1 MSMDISDFYQT
12 FFDEADELLADM
24 EQHLLVLQPEA
35 PDAEQLNAIFR
46 AAHSIK
52 GGAGTFGFSVLQETT
67 HLMENLLDEA
77 RRGEMQLNTDII
89 NLFLETKDIMQ
100 EQLDAYKQSQ
110 EPDAASFDYICQALR
125 QLALEAKGETPS
137 AVTRLSVVAK
147 SEPQDEQSRNQ
158 LPRRIILS
166 RLKAGEV
173 DLLEEEL
180 GHLTTLTDVVKGV
193 DSLSAILPGDIAED
207 DITAVLCFVIEADQI
222 TFETVEVSPKI
233 STPPVLKLAAEQAPT
248 GRVEREK
255 TTRSSESTSI
265 RVAVEKVDQLIN
277 LVGELVITQSMLA
290 QRSSELDP
298 VNHGDLITSMG
309 QLQRNARDLQ
319 ESVMSIRMMPMEYVF
334 SRYPRLVRDLA
345 GKLGKQVE
353 LTLVGSSTELD
364 KSLIER
370 IIDPLTHLVRNS
382 LDHGIELPEKRLAA
396 GKNSVGNLI
405 LSAEHQGGNIC
416 IEVTDDGAGLN
427 RERILAKAA
436 SQGLTVSENM
446 SDDEVAMLIFA
457 PGFSTAE
464 QVTDVSGRGVGMDVV
479 KRNIQ
484 EMGGHVEIQSKQ
496 GTGTTIRILL
506 PLTLAILDG
515 MSVRVAD
522 EVFILPLNAVMESL
536 QPREAINFM
545 VITKGAGRIA
555 EVGAR
560 FVLDGMPGKQMAID
574 ADLNAGLIGED
585 EAKKRRSEVTQE
597 ADFYGSMDGA
607 SKFVRGDAIA
617 GILIM
622 VINVVGGLLVGVLQH
637 GMSMGHAAE
646 SYTLLTIGDGLVAQI
661 PALVISTAAGVIV
674 TRVSTDQDVGEQMV
688 NQLFSNPSVMLLS
701 AAVLGLLGLVPGMPN
716 LVFLLFTAGLLGLAW
731 WIRGREQ
738 KAPAEP
744 KPVKMAENNA
754 VVEATWNDV
763 QLEDSLGMEVGYRL
777 SPMVD
782 FQQDGELLGRI
793 RSIRKK
799 FAQEMGFLPPVVHIR
814 DNMDLQPARY
824 RILMKGVEIG
834 SGDAYPGRWL
844 AINPGTAAGTLPG
857 EATVDPAFGLNAIW
871 IESALKE
878 QAQIQGYTVVEASTV
893 VATHLNH
900 LISQHAAELFGRQ
913 EAQQLLDRVA
923 QEMPKLTEDLVPGV
937 VTLTTLH
944 KVLQN
949 LLDEKVPIRDMRT
962 ILETL
967 AEHAPIQSDPHELTA
982 VVRVALGRAITQQWF
997 PGKDEVHVIGLD
1009 TPLERLLLQAL
1020 QGGGGL
1026 EPGLAD
1032 RLLAQTQEA
1041 LSRQE
1046 MVGAPPVLLVNHALR
1061 PLLSRF
1067 LRRSL
1072 PQLVV
1077 LSNLELSDNRHIRMT
1092 ATIGGK

>member
-110 EPDAASFDYICQALR
+110 EPDADSFDYICQALR
-125 QLALEAKGETPS
+125 QLALEAKGEMPS
-137 AVTRLSVVAK
+137 AVARLSVVTK
-147 SEPQDEQSRNQ
+147 SEPQDEQSRCQ
-158 LPRRIILS
+158 SPRRIILS

-180 GHLTTLTDVVKGV
+180 GHLTTLTDVVKGA

-207 DITAVLCFVIEADQI
+207 DITAVLCFLIEADQI
-222 TFETVEVSPKI
+222 TFETVEVSPKT
-233 STPPVLKLAAEQAPT
+233 SPPPVLKLAAEQAPT

-436 SQGLTVSENM
+436 SQGLTVSESM

-536 QPREAINFM
+536 QPREADLHPLAGGERVLEVRGEYLPIVELWKVFNVAGAKTEATQGIV
-545 VITKGAGRIA
+545 VILQSGGRRYA
-555 EVGAR
+555 LLV
-560 FVLDGMPGKQMAID
+560 DQ
-574 ADLNAGLIGED
+574 LIGQHQVVVKNLESNYR
-585 EAKKRRSEVTQE
+585 KVP
-597 ADFYGSMDGA
+597 
-607 SKFVRGDAIA
+607 
-617 GILIM
+617 GI
-622 VINVVGGLLVGVLQH
+622 
-637 GMSMGHAAE
+637 SAA
-646 SYTLLTIGDGLVAQI
+646 TILGDGSVALI
-661 PALVISTAAGVIV
+661 VDVSALQAINREQRMANTAA
-674 TRVSTDQDVGEQMV
+674 
-688 NQLFSNPSVMLLS
+688 
-701 AAVLGLLGLVPGMPN
+701 
-716 LVFLLFTAGLLGLAW
+716 
-731 WIRGREQ
+731 
-738 KAPAEP
+738 
-744 KPVKMAENNA
+744 
-754 VVEATWNDV
+754 
-763 QLEDSLGMEVGYRL
+763 
-777 SPMVD
+777 
-782 FQQDGELLGRI
+782 
-793 RSIRKK
+793 
-799 FAQEMGFLPPVVHIR
+799 
-814 DNMDLQPARY
+814 
-824 RILMKGVEIG
+824 
-834 SGDAYPGRWL
+834 
-844 AINPGTAAGTLPG
+844 
-857 EATVDPAFGLNAIW
+857 
-871 IESALKE
+871 
-878 QAQIQGYTVVEASTV
+878 
-893 VATHLNH
+893 
-900 LISQHAAELFGRQ
+900 
-913 EAQQLLDRVA
+913 
-923 QEMPKLTEDLVPGV
+923 
-937 VTLTTLH
+937 
-944 KVLQN
+944 
-949 LLDEKVPIRDMRT
+949 
-962 ILETL
+962 
-967 AEHAPIQSDPHELTA
+967 
-982 VVRVALGRAITQQWF
+982 
-997 PGKDEVHVIGLD
+997 
-1009 TPLERLLLQAL
+1009 
-1020 QGGGGL
+1020 
-1026 EPGLAD
+1026 
-1032 RLLAQTQEA
+1032 
-1041 LSRQE
+1041 
-1046 MVGAPPVLLVNHALR
+1046 
-1061 PLLSRF
+1061 
-1067 LRRSL
+1067 
-1072 PQLVV
+1072 
-1077 LSNLELSDNRHIRMT
+1077 
-1092 ATIGGK
+1092 